1 MIIKRQKESPGN
13 HNYQWTK
20 NDRKQLK
27 VMLKEGKTTKEI
39 ADALGRTPAAV
50 LYQKSSMGL
59 ATTKK
64 VKEKKVKMKTK
75 EGKKIEVKVSSEVL
89 PADSDK
95 SPVDK
100 AKEMASVARGIAR
113 SNGKRITMAMFFV
126 EDL

>member
-64 VKEKKVKMKTK
+64 VKMKTK